1 MTIKVKDEVV
11 MKSSIIKRTNYSDFS
26 KNFKGVVVG
35 VFGNTVD
42 VQTDTGI
49 RSVPAANLS
58 VVQNIYDSRTRT
70 TSRLVV
76 D

>member
-1 MTIKVKDEVV
+1 MTIKVKDKVV
-11 MKSSIIKRTNYSDFS
+11 MKASVIKRTNYSDFS

-35 VFGNTVD
+35 VFGKTVD

-70 TSRLVV
+70 TSHLVV